1 MMAPP
6 AVNLT
11 PDAHGL
17 VYVATSAIFRALI
30 STEFIG
36 CEADFT
42 SAPLVEGY
50 QPTGVRVESDGNLTW
65 ILGNLGH
72 LPVVKLAAG
81 GHYTAL
87 GWAISVADDGGIEA
101 TNTTTGK
108 AFAIHPDRAEAL

>member
-1 MMAPP
+1 MAPL
-6 AVNLT
+6 AVDLT
-11 PDAHGL
+11 PDERGL

-42 SAPLVEGY
+42 GAPLVDGY
-50 QPTGVRVESDGNLTW
+50 QPTGVRVDSDGTLTW

-81 GHYTAL
+81 GHYMAL
-87 GWAISVADDGGIEA
+87 GWELTVDEDGGI
-101 TNTTTGK
+101 TVFNTTTGK
-108 AFAIHPDRAEAL
+108 AFVILPDRAEAL